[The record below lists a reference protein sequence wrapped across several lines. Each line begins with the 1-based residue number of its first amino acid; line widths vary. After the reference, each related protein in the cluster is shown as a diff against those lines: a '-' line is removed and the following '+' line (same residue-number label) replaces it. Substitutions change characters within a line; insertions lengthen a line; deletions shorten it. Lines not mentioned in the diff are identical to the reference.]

1 MKKQGADAAAAIDL
15 LLLVDSFLGLR
26 DLAALRSAQEASGV
40 QQGAPS
46 GPLER
51 KERARKRSQSK
62 VFASGERTK

>member
-40 QQGAPS
+40 Q
-46 GPLER
+46 
-51 KERARKRSQSK
+51 
-62 VFASGERTK
+62 